1 MQDGRKAV
9 WIIPH
14 VSVAF
19 FPSLK
24 QKFIAYRS
32 SSRPDCIFL
41 IPQLWQSDFSR
52 VYSNS
57 GYRYSFE
64 AEIIKIGLSS
74 HKKYIN
80 NILNFQESTTI
91 SNAGTKKKRFETYWM
106 HHVDTNIYI
115 HIYI

>member
-9 WIIPH
+9 WIIPY

-24 QKFIAYRS
+24 QDFIAYLS
-32 SSRPDCIFL
+32 SKVSSRPDCI
-41 IPQLWQSDFSR
+41 LWQSDFSK

-57 GYRYSFE
+57 CCSCSFE

-74 HKKYIN
+74 HKMYSN
-80 NILNFQESTTI
+80 SILNIQESTTI
-91 SNAGTKKKRFETYWM
+91 LNASTKKVWKLIEFT
-106 HHVDTNIYI
+106 T
-115 HIYI
+115 